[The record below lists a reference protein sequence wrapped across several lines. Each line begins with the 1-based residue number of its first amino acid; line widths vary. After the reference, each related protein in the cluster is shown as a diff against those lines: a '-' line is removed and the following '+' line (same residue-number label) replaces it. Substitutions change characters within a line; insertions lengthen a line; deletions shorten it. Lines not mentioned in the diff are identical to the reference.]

1 MPIIVNTNISSLNAQ
16 RQLTGTTRAMNKSM
30 ERLASGLRINRAGDD
45 AAGLAIATSL
55 QTQVRGLTQATRNA
69 GDGLSVVAM
78 AEGAVTQQTEI
89 LQRIRE
95 LSVQAANE
103 VNSPSNLSQIQSE
116 IDDQISELTRIGNT
130 VEFNGKN
137 LIDGSF
143 SDVAFQVGARANQNI
158 TVSIGDFRSAGMG
171 AYATLTSDLA
181 TGVDTSTAI
190 VAAVGTVNSLEV
202 NNVQV
207 GSSVGL
213 DSVSTA
219 LVDNSAIAKAAAINA
234 VQGQTGVTALATAA
248 VTTGTAIS
256 GGNFVGSLT
265 INDVTVIDG
274 TTNTFTT
281 TAADSNGK
289 IRDAINAASAK
300 TGVVATLDSAT
311 STKLELTA
319 ADGRNID
326 VTVATATSVGFI
338 GLGGLGNNTY
348 GGGIELTSTESINL
362 VIGGANADATNL
374 GFVNTDYT
382 PTAVVDQAK
391 AVSQIDV
398 TASGGAAD
406 AILTIDAAL
415 SQVADAQSEMG
426 ALTNRLENTISNL
439 EISIE
444 NLTASESRI
453 RDADFAVETAN
464 LTRAQILQQSS
475 IAILSQANLAPQAA
489 LSLLG

>member
-1 MPIIVNTNISSLNAQ
+1 MPIIVNTNVSSLNAQ
-16 RQLTGTTRAMNKSM
+16 RQLTGTTRAMNKAM

-69 GDGLSVVAM
+69 GDGLSVVSM
-78 AEGAVTQQTEI
+78 AEGAVTQQTGI

-103 VNSPSNLSQIQSE
+103 VNSPANLAQIQSE

-143 SDVAFQVGARANQNI
+143 NSVDFQVGSRAYQTIN
-158 TVSIGDFRSAGMG
+158 VSIGDFRAAGMG

-190 VAAVGTVNSLEV
+190 VAAAGTADSLV
-202 NNVQV
+202 INGVQV
-207 GSSVGL
+207 GSSAGL
-213 DSVSTA
+213 DNISTN

-234 VQGQTGVTALATAA
+234 VQGQTGVTAEATAA
-248 VTTGTAIS
+248 IATGTAAVAA
-256 GGNFVGSLT
+256 GNITGSVT
-265 INDVTVIDG
+265 INGVTVVDG
-274 TTNTFTT
+274 TTTPFVV
-281 TAADSNGK
+281 AASDSNGAL
-289 IRDAINAASAK
+289 RDAINAASAQ
-300 TGVVATLDSAT
+300 TGVVATLDSGG
-311 STKLELTA
+311 TKLVLTA
-319 ADGRNID
+319 EDGRNID
-326 VTVATATSVGFI
+326 LVSTATATAMGFGASI
-338 GLGGLGNNTY
+338 TATY
-348 GGGIELTSTESINL
+348 GGGIELTSTQSINL
-362 VIGGANADATNL
+362 TIGAANADATNL
-374 GFVNTDYT
+374 GFVATDNT
-382 PTAVVDQAK
+382 PTAVVDQTK

-398 TASGGAAD
+398 TASGGAAQ
-406 AILTIDAAL
+406 AILTVDAAL
-415 SQVADAQSEMG
+415 SQVADAQSDLG